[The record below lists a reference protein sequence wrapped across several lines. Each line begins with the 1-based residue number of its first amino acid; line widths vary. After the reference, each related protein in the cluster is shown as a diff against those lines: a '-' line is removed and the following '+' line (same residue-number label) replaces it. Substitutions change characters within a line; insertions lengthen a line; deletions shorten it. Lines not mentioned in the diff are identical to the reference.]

1 MPSTNYTIK
10 KQEFLNSVVNKIGRQ
25 IYSTTAY
32 TNPLKRIKKG
42 FIENTIK
49 DFKRS
54 YNSAYKEL
62 RKLGYDDE
70 DIAYSMKSLIEEN
83 DYSNSDQLIDDV
95 AKKYDVYDKLLEKAF
110 HASQF

>member
-1 MPSTNYTIK
+1 MIDYY
-10 KQEFLNSVVNKIGRQ
+10 SVETSPRKVETEYDNIRTKVRKTRKLETVKNKFR
-25 IYSTTAY
+25 
-32 TNPLKRIKKG
+32 
-42 FIENTIK
+42 
-49 DFKRS
+49 
-54 YNSAYKEL
+54 NSAYKEL

-70 DIAYSMKSLIEEN
+70 DIAHSMKSLIEEN